1 VARPRF
7 SVGNLVMIPRGSGPR
22 LPVGWHG
29 SHLRALLAIATHL
42 LALSDA
48 DNLEALKT
56 ARDAIV
62 AGIAAGRLTVMYM
75 IRGRQHQ
82 TEASTDALRRIEELI
97 QTYERK
103 AARATNKTFRLARLQ
118 RPRLSE

>member
-1 VARPRF
+1 
-7 SVGNLVMIPRGSGPR
+7 M
-22 LPVGWHG
+22 
-29 SHLRALLAIATHL
+29 
-42 LALSDA
+42 ALSDA

-82 TEASTDALRRIEELI
+82 AEASTEALNRIEELI
-97 QTYERK
+97 QLYERK
-103 AARATNKTFRLARLQ
+103 AARSTRSTFRLARLQ
-118 RPRLSE
+118 RPRLSQSS